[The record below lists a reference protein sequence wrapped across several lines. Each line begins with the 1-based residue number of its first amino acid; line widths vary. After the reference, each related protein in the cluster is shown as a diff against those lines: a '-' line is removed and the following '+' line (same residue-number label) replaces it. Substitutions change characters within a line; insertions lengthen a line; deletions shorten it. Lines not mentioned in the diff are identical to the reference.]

1 VIADKSCQDSP
12 DANESKGKADKGR
25 LLLQNPPDLGFR
37 V

>member
-1 VIADKSCQDSP
+1 MIADESCQDSP
-12 DANESKGKADKGR
+12 DANESKSKADEGS